1 MAGRVQLEIS
11 GPQDAFFTDD
21 PEYTYFVKNFQKHT
35 NFAPFFTDLDVEGE
49 VEFGNTIRCTIPQD
63 QGDLLKTV
71 SLKFELSSIQ
81 QNLVAGIGGIGYV
94 ESIGHAIIE
103 YAEILIG
110 GKTIQRI
117 PSDFLAIYF
126 DNYVSHT
133 KQENLAKLIGKP
145 PGELSGT
152 PVSNKSIA
160 GYLGLATSNQKF
172 FVDIPFYFYNN
183 PELAIPVFAIDKQEI
198 EIVIKLRDLKDC
210 IFGFDT
216 ANPANNSIYYL
227 SDYVQTKGLIK
238 GTKITT
244 EMVSLVQ
251 DEKDKIKSKKINYA
265 ITQIQEVKDIIPK
278 DANLNSVVNT
288 THRLNFKHPVKE
300 LFFIIQRLRKADLYT
315 TEADGNPE
323 FVTNFDYD
331 SLFQVFA
338 NTNEYTNFEN
348 LQKLSLT
355 LDDTD
360 VISGAAGEVINLRAV
375 QSGIHHTRTQ
385 LFRRYYSYS
394 FALEPERWY
403 PTGQVNFSLIKDQ
416 ILKITTTPDN
426 KAERELRVLAQS
438 YNILQLENGIAKL
451 LY

>member
-35 NFAPFFTDLDVEGE
+35 NFAPFFKDLDVEGE
-49 VEFGNTIRCTIPQD
+49 MEFGNTIRCTIPQD

-81 QNLVAGIGGIGYV
+81 QNLVSWATGLGYV

-133 KQENLAKLIGKP
+133 KQENLGKLIGKP

-152 PVSNKSIA
+152 RCRHPSIA
-160 GYLGLATSNQKF
+160 GYLGNATSNQKF

-198 EIVIKLRDLKDC
+198 EIVIKLRERSDC
-210 IFGFDT
+210 IIGYKTSD
-216 ANPANNSIYYL
+216 P
-227 SDYVQTKGLIK
+227 DYVFYTGDLVTTKGLIK
-238 GTKITT
+238 DMKITT

-265 ITQIQEVKDIIPK
+265 ITQIQEVKNRIPQ
-278 DANLNSVVNT
+278 DANNNNLVHT
-288 THRLNFKHPVKE
+288 THRLDFKHPVKE
-300 LFFIIQRLRKADLYT
+300 LFFIIQRMKKT
-315 TEADGNPE
+315 VNSWM
-323 FVTNFDYD
+323 VTNFDYD
-331 SLFQVFA
+331 SEHQVYD
-338 NTNEYTNFEN
+338 NLYTNQEH
-348 LQKLSLT
+348 LQNLSLT

-360 VISGAAGEVINLRAV
+360 VISGASGEIINLRAV
-375 QSGIHHTRTQ
+375 QSGVHHTRTQ
-385 LFRRYYSYS
+385 LCRRYYSYS

-416 ILKITTTPDN
+416 ILKLTTLPDQDL
-426 KAERELRVLAQS
+426 ERELRVLAQS
-438 YNILQLENGIAKL
+438 YNILQVENGIAKL

>member
-1 MAGRVQLEIS
+1 M
-11 GPQDAFFTDD
+11 
-21 PEYTYFVKNFQKHT
+21 
-35 NFAPFFTDLDVEGE
+35 
-49 VEFGNTIRCTIPQD
+49 EFGNTIRCTIPQD

-81 QNLVAGIGGIGYV
+81 QNLVSWATGLGYV

-110 GKTIQRI
+110 GKIIQRI

-133 KQENLAKLIGKP
+133 KQENLGKLIGKP

-152 PVSNKSIA
+152 RCRHPSIA
-160 GYLGLATSNQKF
+160 GYLGNATSNQKF

-198 EIVIKLRDLKDC
+198 EIVIKLRERSDC
-210 IFGFDT
+210 IIGYKTSD
-216 ANPANNSIYYL
+216 P
-227 SDYVQTKGLIK
+227 DYVFYTGDLVTTKGLIK
-238 GTKITT
+238 DMKITI

-265 ITQIQEVKDIIPK
+265 ITQIQEVKNRIPQ
-278 DANLNSVVNT
+278 DANNNNLVHT
-288 THRLNFKHPVKE
+288 IHRLDFKHPVKE
-300 LFFIIQRLRKADLYT
+300 LFFIIQRMKKT
-315 TEADGNPE
+315 VNSWM
-323 FVTNFDYD
+323 VTNFDYD
-331 SLFQVFA
+331 SEHQVYD
-338 NTNEYTNFEN
+338 NLYTNQEH
-348 LQKLSLT
+348 LQNLSLT

-360 VISGAAGEVINLRAV
+360 VISGASGEIINLRAV
-375 QSGIHHTRTQ
+375 QSGVHHTRTQ
-385 LFRRYYSYS
+385 LCRRYYSYS

-403 PTGQVNFSLIKDQ
+403 PTGQINFSLIKDQ
-416 ILKITTTPDN
+416 ILKLTILPDQDQ
-426 KAERELRVLAQS
+426 ERELRVLAQS
-438 YNILQLENGIAKL
+438 YNILQVENGIAKL